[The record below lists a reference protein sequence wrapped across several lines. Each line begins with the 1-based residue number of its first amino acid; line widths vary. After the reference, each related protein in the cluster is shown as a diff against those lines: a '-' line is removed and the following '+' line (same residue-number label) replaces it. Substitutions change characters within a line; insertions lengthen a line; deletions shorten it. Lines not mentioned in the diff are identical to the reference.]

1 MTKAVAPKAGT
12 AVPVVNRG
20 LPAVNLQMLNRVAIK
35 RRGGRKE
42 RGKEGREGGR
52 TDVLPGLPPG
62 PCGGAASAWWVA
74 SGLGAP
80 VLLDS
85 GIAAPLLEDDD
96 VEGV

>member
-1 MTKAVAPKAGT
+1 MTLVSHWPRRASTPMTKAVAPKAGT

-52 TDVLPGLPPG
+52 T
-62 PCGGAASAWWVA
+62 
-74 SGLGAP
+74 
-80 VLLDS
+80 
-85 GIAAPLLEDDD
+85 LEEEM
-96 VEGV
+96 VTTQSTGWN